1 MLLSECIENY
11 LEDCYA
17 LANGTQA
24 LYAYHLKHLLSKV
37 EKRPMSEV
45 TVKRMRSFMSS
56 LHQQNGKEY
65 SKAYQN
71 QVYRTLNTFFAWAV
85 REGDIENNPMKRVRC
100 PQVPKRKSPR
110 LTLDEVERL
119 LDAVGQTTHSI
130 RNLAMVCLMVDS
142 GLRRGEVVGLTVGD
156 VDLDLCTVRAF
167 GKDKKERDVPLG
179 AVTLEAIKSYLAI
192 RPDSTSDALFLTLA
206 GAHLTLAG
214 LHTFVYRLKK
224 QSGIPQ
230 LRCHLLRHT
239 FANHF
244 INGGGG
250 LRMLSKILGH
260 AKIHITAELY
270 TDPELAELQRVHSV
284 ASPLAQL
291 SKQHTKGLGEQ
302 KLASES
308 GE

>member
-1 MLLSECIENY
+1 MLLSECIEDY
-11 LEDCYA
+11 LDDCYA
-17 LANGTQA
+17 LATGTQT
-24 LYAYHLKHLLSKV
+24 LYTYHLERFFSKV
-37 EKRPMSEV
+37 GKCPMGEV
-45 TVKRMRSFMSS
+45 TVKTVRSFMSS
-56 LHQQNGKEY
+56 LCQQNGKKY

-71 QVYRTLNTFFAWAV
+71 QVYRTINTFLAWAV
-85 REGDIENNPMKRVRC
+85 REGNLESNPMKRVRC
-100 PQVPKRKSPR
+100 PRVPKRKSPR
-110 LTLDEVERL
+110 LTLDEVECL
-119 LDAVGQTTHSI
+119 LEAVGQTTYSI

-156 VDLDLCTVRAF
+156 VYLDSRTARAF

-179 AVTLEAIKSYLAI
+179 AVTLEAIKAYLAI
-192 RPDSTSDALFLTLA
+192 RPNSTSDALFLTPA
-206 GAHLTLAG
+206 GTPLTLAG

-224 QSGIPQ
+224 RSGIPQ

-260 AKIHITAELY
+260 AKIRTTAELY
-270 TDPELAELQRVHSV
+270 TDPELAELQRVHST

-291 SKQHTKGLGEQ
+291 SKQHTKGLDEQ
-302 KLASES
+302 ELTSKS